1 MERELREI
9 DRIQEID
16 ELVSRVREIKE
27 RLGSADRIKEDS
39 VIELDQIIEDLEKA
53 EIALETAKVNLQDL
67 SGFNSS

>member
-1 MERELREI
+1 LERELREI

-27 RLGSADRIKEDS
+27 RLEGSADRIKDD

-53 EIALETAKVNLQDL
+53 EIILETAKINLQDL
-67 SGFNSS
+67 LG

>member
-27 RLGSADRIKEDS
+27 RLEGSADRIKDD

-53 EIALETAKVNLQDL
+53 EIILETAKINLQDL
-67 SGFNSS
+67 LG

>member
-9 DRIQEID
+9 NRIQEID

-67 SGFNSS
+67 LG